1 MPGIRADRTVIRSSM
16 ADLLDMYPSPEIV
29 VKATATGPSWGR
41 GAHLQSEPSV
51 RLRYRGPLRGST
63 DRASSGWDARWGKFS
78 PAVNYPTRHRPARL
92 QSKGRCR
99 KFSGTVTTTGSLT
112 GVGRPPVGH
121 EVCTHHAERAALDRR
136 THRPGRAGHGP
147 AGRAGAAPS
156 RLSPQPDRTAR
167 TRCRLDDE
175 RRRP

>member
-1 MPGIRADRTVIRSSM
+1 MTGIRADRTVIRSSM

-78 PAVNYPTRHRPARL
+78 TAVSYPTRHRPARL

-99 KFSGTVTTTGSLT
+99 IFSGTVTTTGSLT
-112 GVGRPPVGH
+112 GVGCPPVGY
-121 EVCTHHAERAALDRR
+121 EVCTLHRQWPQVDRR
-136 THRPGRAGHGP
+136 SGSPGRAGPGS
-147 AGRAGAAPS
+147 AGLAGAASGRHLPRS
-156 RLSPQPDRTAR
+156 SPGSSS
-167 TRCRLDDE
+167 RLDDE
-175 RRRP
+175 RRRR